1 MIDLKKFDDRKF
13 CKGGSWF
20 SNKKATR
27 STYRLILMA
36 MLLDSVNGLRVVA
49 NQKLEIKK

>member
-1 MIDLKKFDDRKF
+1 MIDLKKLNDKKF

-20 SNKKATR
+20 SNEKSTR
-27 STYRLILMA
+27 STYRLILMS

-49 NQKLEIKK
+49 NQKLEI